1 MSIAHDPTP
10 PASLPPPAHAHSI
23 EQFFT
28 DGSLAA
34 LCDELSR
41 LSGVGVDLR
50 DSSGRKVI
58 PRPPGDTA
66 PPAWRILDL
75 APAPPGATVIPMLL
89 GEQAIGSLVLHAGT
103 PVLGAHARA
112 RLERLVALLA
122 STAAELCRDELDLA
136 HRRKEIDALGRMSS
150 LLVRAAGPERVLD
163 VALESVLDALDL
175 HAGSIMLLREEA
187 DAVRGESEDDL
198 VRKAS
203 RNLSQDWLD
212 CPYPLS
218 KDRLFDRQA
227 LAGEIVV
234 AEDLARDERV
244 LIPDRVAAEGLVA
257 AIHVGLVFKS
267 RPLGIMRLY
276 SRTPRVFTESDKRVL
291 ASVAEQAAVAIEQ
304 SRLLRFEREEQR
316 VQRQLQL
323 AADVQRRMLPR
334 ALPSLRGFDL
344 AARYIPSFELG
355 GDYYDFIDLGGHLGI
370 VVGDVVGKGIA
381 AALLMSALRASL
393 RAHVQELYDI
403 DEIVSRV
410 NQALYRDTRE
420 EEFASLWYG
429 VIDPARLRLTY
440 CSAGHE
446 PTLVIRVPKNRA
458 PTNADI
464 DELTVGGMVVGIEP
478 TQRYQRAV
486 FDLKP
491 RDVLIAYTDGLPDTR
506 NFQGERFGKK
516 RLRAAVLHIL
526 AAEPDAS
533 AARIVEQILWH
544 LRQFAGLTPRP
555 DDTTILAV
563 RVLENP

>member
-1 MSIAHDPTP
+1 
-10 PASLPPPAHAHSI
+10 
-23 EQFFT
+23 
-28 DGSLAA
+28 
-34 LCDELSR
+34 
-41 LSGVGVDLR
+41 
-50 DSSGRKVI
+50 
-58 PRPPGDTA
+58 
-66 PPAWRILDL
+66 
-75 APAPPGATVIPMLL
+75 
-89 GEQAIGSLVLHAGT
+89 
-103 PVLGAHARA
+103 
-112 RLERLVALLA
+112 
-122 STAAELCRDELDLA
+122 
-136 HRRKEIDALGRMSS
+136 
-150 LLVRAAGPERVLD
+150 
-163 VALESVLDALDL
+163 
-175 HAGSIMLLREEA
+175 
-187 DAVRGESEDDL
+187 
-198 VRKAS
+198 
-203 RNLSQDWLD
+203 
-212 CPYPLS
+212 
-218 KDRLFDRQA
+218 
-227 LAGEIVV
+227 
-234 AEDLARDERV
+234 
-244 LIPDRVAAEGLVA
+244 
-257 AIHVGLVFKS
+257 
-267 RPLGIMRLY
+267 
-276 SRTPRVFTESDKRVL
+276 
-291 ASVAEQAAVAIEQ
+291 
-304 SRLLRFEREEQR
+304 
-316 VQRQLQL
+316 
-323 AADVQRRMLPR
+323 
-334 ALPSLRGFDL
+334 
-344 AARYIPSFELG
+344 
-355 GDYYDFIDLGGHLGI
+355 
-370 VVGDVVGKGIA
+370 VGDVVGKGIA